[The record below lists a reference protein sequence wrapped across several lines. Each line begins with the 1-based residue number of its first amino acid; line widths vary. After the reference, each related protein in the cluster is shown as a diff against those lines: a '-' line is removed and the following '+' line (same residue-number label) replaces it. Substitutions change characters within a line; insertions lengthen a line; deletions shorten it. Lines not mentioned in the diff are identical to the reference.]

1 MDRKDRHRLYK
12 SGKRWLAVLLVTAA
26 IGGGV
31 VMTAPAA
38 QAAKGQPS
46 VVQSRQDDPI
56 AQNVAT
62 LRAALEA
69 GGWGD
74 LSIRGI
80 PVSSFLEAATNT
92 ETLNTAWYASSG
104 AVYLNILAQELNIS
118 GDVESTANQAL
129 IQKYFEA
136 ESPIED
142 YHGKTNRDVIQGMF
156 DEGIYKETS
165 NPTPAYSDLLKQIV
179 AYAKKTAGAFAQ
191 ANWERSKGDLA
202 EALTAGNYNDL
213 ETPNG
218 TALKDLVA
226 QVADETSLNKAWQE
240 AAAAIKLSTAQKSLG
255 LSDTTSPA
263 NKRKLE
269 KFWAMPSTAAGHEKE
284 TNDQVVQGIVAQ
296 GTASAATLPDYA
308 AILKNLADTIDWAA
322 KTPIPED
329 WQINR
334 DNLAQYLTANQL
346 GQLPSGEGQETLS
359 DVVQAIT
366 DDASASKA
374 WTTAATV
381 LAKNEARQKLGLS
394 DMTSAA
400 NQKVIETFL
409 AAKSTDSKYAT
420 NAEAIAALVAENAAN
435 PDNLTPVVVDALAP
449 ILTYVDNAVKAMQGT
464 VVVKEWL
471 NGTVLSTRTIPV
483 ISGQSITITPTN
495 HSGLVLSSV
504 YVDGRWQATTNGQFT
519 FTQATVKPGTT
530 YAVNYY
536 FTAVAPPT
544 PTWSEQAA
552 RGEVYIKNPNGAM
565 LYSDMHLTSS
575 ISGRVLPLASAWDY
589 FKKVYD
595 EKGNLVGYNLGG
607 QQYVKAGDV
616 QETPVDRI
624 TIEDF
629 TGVARIVSGDA
640 QLYANNAFTDAIS
653 GRTLSVGS
661 RWKVYQKIY
670 INGVLA
676 GFNLGGKQYVQA
688 AYVTL
693 DTFVPQ
699 RGIFTVRYPA
709 QPHWGIA
716 VYNGQLQVQKI
727 IPAGSQWQVFGVQV
741 LSDGRSYYNLGG
753 NQWVPVD
760 YGNFQTIQ

>member
-1 MDRKDRHRLYK
+1 MLQSLITYVRD
-12 SGKRWLAVLLVTAA
+12 TAE
-26 IGGGV
+26 
-31 VMTAPAA
+31 P
-38 QAAKGQPS
+38 
-46 VVQSRQDDPI
+46 
-56 AQNVAT
+56 
-62 LRAALEA
+62 
-69 GGWGD
+69 
-74 LSIRGI
+74 
-80 PVSSFLEAATNT
+80 
-92 ETLNTAWYASSG
+92 
-104 AVYLNILAQELNIS
+104 
-118 GDVESTANQAL
+118 
-129 IQKYFEA
+129 
-136 ESPIED
+136 
-142 YHGKTNRDVIQGMF
+142 
-156 DEGIYKETS
+156 
-165 NPTPAYSDLLKQIV
+165 
-179 AYAKKTAGAFAQ
+179 FAQ
-191 ANWERSKGDLA
+191 TNWQRSKGDLA

-226 QVADETSLNKAWQE
+226 QVTDETSLNKAWQE

-366 DDASASKA
+366 DDASAVKV

-435 PDNLTPVVVDALAP
+435 PDNLTPVVADALAP

-471 NGTVLSTRTIPV
+471 NGTVLSTRTISV
-483 ISGQSITITPTN
+483 ISGQSITISPTS

-519 FTQATVKPGTT
+519 FTQAAVKPGTT

-536 FTAVAPPT
+536 FTAVTPPT